1 MNASSKI
8 RSHSTTGADG
18 SIFVNTAT
26 AVEGNFYAV
35 QIVAANS
42 KLTLVGN
49 LDNASGIANVALP
62 SGFTV
67 YGRFDSVAVTTGSAI
82 LHKV

>member
-1 MNASSKI
+1 MNASKKI
-8 RSHSTTGADG
+8 RSHSTTGGDG

-26 AVEGNFYAV
+26 AVTGEFYAV
-35 QIVAANS
+35 QIVAASS

-49 LDNASGIANVALP
+49 LDNASGFANVALP

-67 YGRFDSVAVTTGSAI
+67 YGRFDSVAVTAGSAI